1 MKDEEIINLYLN
13 KSENAIYETEKK
25 YGKYCEYIAY
35 NILQDK
41 EDTKECI
48 NDAFL
53 NVWNAIPP
61 QKPKIL
67 KAFLGKITRNLAI
80 NKYEKKKAKKRGGT
94 IEAVLEELEECI
106 SDNHRIE
113 EKIEYDELIRNIN
126 MFLETVSK
134 DKRKIFIERYWYLN
148 SIKVISKNN
157 KLTESNAKTTLS
169 RIRNQLKKF
178 LDERGVEI

>member
-61 QKPKIL
+61 QRPKIL

-80 NKYEKKKAKKRGGT
+80 NRYEKKKAKKRGGT
-94 IEAVLEELEECI
+94 IEAVLEELEVCI

-113 EKIEYDELIRNIN
+113 EKNENIN
-126 MFLETVSK
+126 LYDQNIWNDDNIKTIGKINISA
-134 DKRKIFIERYWYLN
+134 RKNNEILDEKVIFIGEKDYNYYAILN
-148 SIKVISKNN
+148 K
-157 KLTESNAKTTLS
+157 
-169 RIRNQLKKF
+169 
-178 LDERGVEI
+178 

>member
-1 MKDEEIINLYLN
+1 MKDEEIITLYLN

-25 YGKYCEYIAY
+25 YGKYCKYIAY

-48 NDAFL
+48 NDVFL

-61 QKPKIL
+61 QRPKIL
-67 KAFLGKITRNLAI
+67 KAFLGKVTRNLAI
-80 NKYEKKKAKKRGGT
+80 NRYEKKKAQKRGGT

-126 MFLETVSK
+126 MFLETLSK

-157 KLTESNAKTTLS
+157 KLTESNVKTTLS